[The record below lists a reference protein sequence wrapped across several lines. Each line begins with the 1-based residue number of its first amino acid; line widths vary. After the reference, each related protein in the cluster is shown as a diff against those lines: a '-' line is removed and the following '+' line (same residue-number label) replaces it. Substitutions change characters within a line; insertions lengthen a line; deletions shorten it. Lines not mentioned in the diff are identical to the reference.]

1 MTKLTNAQIG
11 KAVREGMVKIARHGS
26 ASLTVWPDAP
36 HPWEASSG
44 FKRARAFK
52 TLADALRYVEAWD
65 G

>member
-1 MTKLTNAQIG
+1 MKKLTNAQIG
-11 KAVREGMVKIARHGS
+11 KAVREGLPKMAQHGS

-52 TLADALRYVEAWD
+52 TLAEALRYLGAWD